1 MIVLPLP
8 SFPGILF
15 MFLLLYL
22 THYKDQ
28 FKCLFSQLDCT
39 CRTFLD
45 FLLFAYLVTRR
56 VADLYTPCIVW
67 LVLPYANKHILQI
80 WNKDTKGGKYRETSP
95 RRKNISRLRY
105 HQGYLIWPIYAVQ
118 RTEGLWRKLPITKS
132 SSIWQSVLK
141 LAVWRESNNAPWETS
156 YLEQEK

>member
-1 MIVLPLP
+1 MTVLPLP
-8 SFPGILF
+8 SSPSTLF
-15 MFLLLYL
+15 MFPLLYL
-22 THYKDQ
+22 THSNDQ
-28 FKCLFSQLDCT
+28 FKCLFSQLDCK
-39 CRTFLD
+39 CLTFLD
-45 FLLFAYLVTRR
+45 FLLFVYLVTRR
-56 VADLYTPCIVW
+56 VADLCIPCLVW

-80 WNKDTKGGKYRETSP
+80 WNTDTKGGKYRETSP

-118 RTEGLWRKLPITKS
+118 RTEELGRKLRITKS

-141 LAVWRESNNAPWETS
+141 LAVWWESNNAPWETS

>member
-8 SFPGILF
+8 RFPSTLF
-15 MFLLLYL
+15 ISLLYL

-45 FLLFAYLVTRR
+45 FLLFVYLVTRR
-56 VADLYTPCIVW
+56 VADLYISCIVW

-80 WNKDTKGGKYRETSP
+80 WNKDIWASSLGQGDLLEKEQATHSSTLAWRIPWTEEPGGLQSMGSQRVRQDWATDIFTS
-95 RRKNISRLRY
+95 LVCV
-105 HQGYLIWPIYAVQ
+105 LIQPTSVTVQ
-118 RTEGLWRKLPITKS
+118 SACFVVVCGK
-132 SSIWQSVLK
+132 
-141 LAVWRESNNAPWETS
+141 
-156 YLEQEK
+156 